1 MLNQITGVLKML
13 ALRKTFKLCE
23 SSLLAGHRLADF
35 QSKLVSRVRVSVKYL
50 QQQIQS
56 YDMNT
61 VVHDFNGH
69 GVNGIHVFNG
79 KMCYDG
85 PFVY

>member
-1 MLNQITGVLKML
+1 ML

-56 YDMNT
+56 YDMN
-61 VVHDFNGH
+61 
-69 GVNGIHVFNG
+69 
-79 KMCYDG
+79 KSYDLNLKRHS
-85 PFVY
+85 FMRIR